1 MKTGKR
7 GFYFLIT
14 LLLVATWMGCG
25 LDKQLTGPA
34 GSAQVSL
41 NIQFAQSV
49 AKQNFGH
56 NIDNATR
63 IIREVTVSVLEA
75 GSNAVVIKEQRL
87 DIVLIDGNRFAEGE
101 LSIPVRDESQP
112 FIIVVFASDPDNLF
126 FFVGTAN
133 VTLESGETHEQVD
146 IILQLATS
154 IASGGTVNAS
164 STFPQQGFEPTS
176 AIDLNPGTSWFSGG
190 ASVDGS
196 SSTFTWTARQQV
208 FLGTIGI
215 FNNERHTNTI
225 YQTRF
230 GFRTVTF
237 QVYDGPDASGTMLYE
252 ETVDYPKTFPVVRVA
267 PFVSG
272 RSIRLLLNEHEN
284 PDCGGFSE
292 LLVVAFD
299 LSTGEPVKTLLAID
313 LSPLNPTIDVGKTA
327 QFQATGRYSDASTSD
342 ITNEVTWGISDTT
355 VATINSA
362 GLATGAGPG
371 TATIGATQGAISGEA
386 TLTVNAPQLQS
397 IAISPQNPT
406 TEVGQTQPFTATG
419 TFSDNSTSDI
429 TNQVTWASN
438 DQNVATINSAGLA
451 TGVGPGTATISA
463 TQGAISDQTTLT
475 VNAVQLSGATLSNL
489 QVPLVQLN
497 DATNCTLADQRVA
510 SLFNIVFNYTDPD
523 GDVTTGTT
531 ALVTFTFSPSNTTG
545 SFRVTSPGITGD
557 GAQGTITLGICL
569 VFSDDTSVRVTVS
582 ITDAGNRVSNA
593 TSVAIQKP
601 EGANSPPGRQHFRKG
616 DIKSTCTV
624 SSKF

>member
-1 MKTGKR
+1 MNSGKR
-7 GFYFLIT
+7 GSILLIT
-14 LLLVATWMGCG
+14 LLRVTTWMGCSS
-25 LDKQLTGPA
+25 DKQLTSP
-34 GSAQVSL
+34 SSRAQIAL
-41 NIQFAQSV
+41 NTVFVNSTPNTSKSKISTFSSRHDLRNDQRAV
-49 AKQNFGH
+49 HKV
-56 NIDNATR
+56 
-63 IIREVTVSVLEA
+63 IRSSQIVDRVIVTVINSSNESVV
-75 GSNAVVIKEQRL
+75 NVDL
-87 DIVLIDGNRFAEGE
+87 DIVQTAEGRFAEGD
-101 LSIPVRDESQP
+101 LSIPVNGDQEI
-112 FIIVVFASDPDNLF
+112 FLIDIKAFDDDNLVFAGNTLITLTPGEVRTEPVVVTLQALGGGDVQVTLTWNTPTDQDLHVIDPSNTRIYFNNRTSPTGGTLDFDDTDGFGPENIF
-126 FFVGTAN
+126 WATGTAPAGRYKVQVVYFSGTGATV
-133 VTLESGETHEQVD
+133 VTVVIQRSDAQAETFTRTINTVDDTLDITEFTFTSGNP
-146 IILQLATS
+146 ILLS
-154 IASGGTVNAS
+154 IAIA
-164 STFPQQGFEPTS
+164 PT
-176 AIDLNPGTSWFSGG
+176 D
-190 ASVDGS
+190 
-196 SSTFTWTARQQV
+196 
-208 FLGTIGI
+208 
-215 FNNERHTNTI
+215 
-225 YQTRF
+225 
-230 GFRTVTF
+230 
-237 QVYDGPDASGTMLYE
+237 
-252 ETVDYPKTFPVVRVA
+252 
-267 PFVSG
+267 
-272 RSIRLLLNEHEN
+272 
-284 PDCGGFSE
+284 
-292 LLVVAFD
+292 
-299 LSTGEPVKTLLAID
+299 
-313 LSPLNPTIDVGKTA
+313 PTIDVGQT
-327 QFQATGRYSDASTSD
+327 QPFTATGTFSDNSTSD
-342 ITNEVTWGISDTT
+342 ITNQVAWASSDQN

-362 GLATGAGPG
+362 GLATGVGPG

-429 TNQVTWASN
+429 TNQVAWASN

-451 TGVGPGTATISA
+451 TGVGPGAATIGA

-569 VFSDDTSVRVTVS
+569 VFSDDPSVRVIVS

-601 EGANSPPGRQHFRKG
+601 EGANSPPGRQHFRKS